1 MKTSR
6 VFRHLG
12 SVGRC
17 AWLNLCSRCQNGGQH
32 LALLLLA
39 GLACLAG
46 APSAWAHQ
54 ASVAYLHWQ
63 VQGQRIEQQV
73 EVALRDLDRELA
85 LDANNDGQLSWGEV
99 RSRWAEL
106 ERLVDEGVALQAD
119 GQPCQQLTQGSP
131 LLDEHGDG
139 RHAVLRRSWACAA
152 PVQHLEVNYRLFA
165 NSDAGHRGLASV
177 ETEAGAAPIT
187 AVLVPGAGLHSFEL
201 ASASQSFWRFVM
213 EGMHHIAVGWDH
225 ILFLISLLMVAVWQR
240 QGRSWAPRASAAGAW
255 REALRLVSAFTLSHS
270 ITLGLAAS
278 GVLAPPTRWVES
290 LIALSVV
297 LAAVDNLRP
306 FIPGPRWLMAAVFG
320 LVHGFGFAG
329 PLQDLG
335 LQRGALA
342 LPLLGFNLGVEL
354 GQLALVLL
362 LLPLACRVRAAP
374 GYRWGVV
381 STGSGGIA
389 AVALVW
395 LAERSLNISFGPF
408 GFFGL

>member
-1 MKTSR
+1 MKR
-6 VFRHLG
+6 AAVWHQFG
-12 SVGRC
+12 S
-17 AWLNLCSRCQNGGQH
+17 
-32 LALLLLA
+32 ALILSWAA
-39 GLACLAG
+39 GT

-63 VQGQRIEQQV
+63 VQGQRVEQRV
-73 EVALRDLDRELA
+73 DVALRDLERDLA
-85 LDANNDGQLSWGEV
+85 LDTNNDGQLSWGEV
-99 RSRWAEL
+99 RSRWPEF

-119 GQPCQQLTQGSP
+119 GQPCQQVAQGTP

-139 RHAVLRRSWACAA
+139 RHAVLRRSWVCAA
-152 PVQHLEVNYRLFA
+152 PVAHLELNYRLFA

-177 ETEAGAAPIT
+177 QGEAGQAAIT
-187 AVLVPGAGLHSFEL
+187 AVLVPTAGPHSFDV
-201 ASASQSFWRFVM
+201 ATPSQSFWRFVA

-240 QGRSWAPRASAAGAW
+240 QGRGWAPRQQAAGAW
-255 REALRLVSAFTLSHS
+255 RETLRWVSAFTLAHS
-270 ITLGLAAS
+270 VTLGLAAS

-297 LAAVDNLRP
+297 LAALDNLRP

-342 LPLLGFNLGVEL
+342 WPLLGFNLGVEL
-354 GQLALVLL
+354 GQLTLVLL
-362 LLPLACRVRAAP
+362 LLPLACWVRAAP
-374 GYRWGVV
+374 GYRLGVV

-395 LAERSLNISFGPF
+395 LAERSLNISIWPQ
-408 GFFGL
+408 